1 MTMMHNTALKWKFS
15 YHRGPVGEEGV
26 LLSMGCSDVG
36 LENIASKAASEYC
49 LRRNTTALEFFF
61 PQQQQIW
68 IPLQQC
74 LGEVA
79 LGCSFNF
86 CQVGLL
92 GFEVTPT
99 KVRVATI

>member
-1 MTMMHNTALKWKFS
+1 MMHNTALKWKFS

-49 LRRNTTALEFFF
+49 LRRNTTALKFFF
-61 PQQQQIW
+61 SQQQQIW